1 MEGFI
6 NFPLV
11 LLVIIGRKYDKDMA
25 NAQFCGK
32 AFPAVRSGFEI

>member
-6 NFPLV
+6 KCPLV
-11 LLVIIGRKYDKDMA
+11 LLVIIGRKYDKETE

-32 AFPAVRSGFEI
+32 TFSAMKEGFEI